1 MEEAT
6 QKDEEDDEK

>member
-6 QKDEEDDEK
+6 QKAKC